1 MSLTLRNF
9 MKAYPNFALA
19 SQYGPVSD
27 NINSTISF
35 HNYFEQ
41 IFPNSQIDVTLN
53 IFYFNFDGTEA
64 GNFSLHIPNNSS
76 IQFDASKENVKSD
89 GLVVIAAVP
98 NKDINLIKPSAIK
111 IRHQITTGFYIKW
124 EGKNGGV
131 DIMHEWSSLSTSPIV
146 KKIHHIG
153 LLNKINIKYGLILMN
168 IVIDEKSYSLPKLRL
183 MNRSRSELLGEVTVD
198 KIPSMCTKVLI
209 LNDIFPDIDRLLQE
223 NSSLVLDLIGENLAP
238 PLTVEWHSAGD
249 FHIHHL

>member
-19 SQYGPVSD
+19 SQYGPVAG

-53 IFYFNFDGTEA
+53 LFYFNFDGVEM
-64 GNFSLHIPNNSS
+64 GNFSLHVPTNSS
-76 IQFDASKENVKSD
+76 IQFDASKENIKSD

-98 NKDINLIKPSAIK
+98 NKNIHLIKPSAMK
-111 IRHQITTGFYIKW
+111 IRPQITTGFYIKW
-124 EGKNGGV
+124 EGRNGAI
-131 DIMHEWSSLSTSPIV
+131 DIMHEWSLLSSSSIV

-168 IVIDEKSYSLPKLRL
+168 TVLGEKFYSLPKLSL
-183 MNRSRSELLGEVTVD
+183 MNSSRSELLGEVTLD
-198 KIPSMCTKVLI
+198 KISSMCTKVLI
-209 LNDIFPDIDRLLQE
+209 LNDIFPDIDYLLDE
-223 NSSLVLDLIGENLAP
+223 NSSLILDLIGENLAP
-238 PLTVEWHSAGD
+238 PLTVEWHAAGD